1 MIRFL
6 MILTVVMAPSVVSAT
21 PGANGGGRPSSKMV
35 GANGHGIYKGDTN
48 ANTGINEEA
57 DA

>member
-1 MIRFL
+1 